1 MEKADGD
8 KPGRVGPLSS
18 FLLWTKVLRVTGSP
32 GRGSMQSGG
41 EEWLAKAELGASNLI
56 DNEHSA

>member
-1 MEKADGD
+1 MGT
-8 KPGRVGPLSS
+8 RVGPLSS

-41 EEWLAKAELGASNLI
+41 EEWLGKAELGASNLTEPVSS
-56 DNEHSA
+56 EHSA